1 MPGYKHIALC
11 VLIGISR
18 VALASEPESP
28 SSPDGLFELSLE
40 ELLQVKVTSATR
52 TLRSLGEAPASIT
65 VFTRT
70 ELENLGLD
78 FLYELISYV
87 PGYQT
92 GRDND
97 YNSSYF
103 FSSRGSDVGQ
113 DTTAILLLVDGIP
126 RQEIRTAS
134 ASSLSGI
141 MSLDRIERVEI
152 MRGPGSALYGSGAFL
167 GVINIVTVQGNN
179 QFAVQMGEPD
189 RQQLNGEF
197 SQRFGKLQF
206 DAFLSHYKDKGEE
219 YQLDDRFTDT
229 LQTTSDPQQISDYV
243 LDFRYERTRFTIERM
258 EISTQDFYS
267 ISTLN
272 NEINEQNHVLRH
284 FALEQTFGWLQVSS
298 EFRISY
304 QENILDYAS
313 QGTAVGQLAAISFP
327 SSNEPLIGYVH
338 DRTDETRLQWLN
350 DWQVNEDN
358 SVQFGAEHIRQA
370 LQESWVDTNFDIDAL
385 SRMDYPVAYSPDID
399 IYSEYLETQDRNVLG
414 LYGQWQTR
422 ISSETQFT
430 LGARYDNY
438 QGLDDNVSLR
448 LALVHQLSHDQYLK
462 AFYGEAF
469 RAPSMV
475 QLAIKDNLT
484 VARNPDLKAETIRS
498 SELVWMIQKA
508 RYSFSASAFYNI
520 IDDRIDSSGFVNGRR
535 SNTNDDRDYSGGVE
549 LESSLQLSERWW
561 VRLTYTDFLKLPES
575 SSQLSDRLASFVVNY
590 QQSNWWMNLSGYYNS
605 QRDMLSPEYGV
616 IDGFTMLNAKVGF
629 KLKNDITANLQIKNL
644 TNEDV
649 ASVPQSEAVFS
660 PIPYR
665 GRETSVGIRFSF

>member
-1 MPGYKHIALC
+1 MPGYKHIVLC
-11 VLIGISR
+11 VLVGISR
-18 VALASEPESP
+18 VALASESETS

-70 ELENLGLD
+70 ELESLGLD

-87 PGYQT
+87 PGFQT
-92 GRDND
+92 ARDND

-103 FSSRGSDVGQ
+103 YSSRGSDVGQ

-141 MSLDRIERVEI
+141 MPLDRIERVEI

-167 GVINIVTVQGNN
+167 GVINILTVHGNN
-179 QFAVQMGEPD
+179 QVALQLGEPD
-189 RQQLNGEF
+189 RQQLKGEF

-206 DAFLSHYKDKGEE
+206 DAFLSHYEDKGEE
-219 YQLDDRFTDT
+219 YQLDDRFTDI

-243 LDFRYERTRFTIERM
+243 LDFRYDKTRFTIERM
-258 EISTQDFYS
+258 AISTQDFYS

-272 NEINEQNHVLRH
+272 NELNEQTHVLRH

-298 EFRISY
+298 EFRLSY

-313 QGTAVGQLAAISFP
+313 QGTAVGQLVAISLP
-327 SSNEPLIGYVH
+327 SSSEPLIGYVH

-350 DWQVNEDN
+350 DWQINEQN

-370 LQESWVDTNFDIDAL
+370 LQDSWVNTNFDIDAL
-385 SRMDYPVAYSPDID
+385 SNMNYPVTYSPKVD
-399 IYSEYLETQDRNVLG
+399 IYNEYLVTGDRRILG

-422 ISSETQFT
+422 ISSGTQLT
-430 LGARYDNY
+430 LGARYDDY
-438 QGLDDNVSLR
+438 QGLDENISLR
-448 LALVHQLSHDQYLK
+448 LALVHQLTQDQYLK

-469 RAPSMV
+469 RAPSLI
-475 QLAIKDNLT
+475 QLNLKENLT
-484 VARNPDLKAETIRS
+484 VASNPDLEAETIRS
-498 SELVWMIQKA
+498 SELVWMIQKS
-508 RYSFSASAFYNI
+508 RYNFSASAFYNVI
-520 IDDRIDSSGFVNGRR
+520 NDRIDSSGFVNGRR
-535 SNTNDDRDYSGGVE
+535 SNVNVERDYSAGVE
-549 LESSLQLSERWW
+549 FESSLQLSERWL
-561 VRLTYTDFLKLPES
+561 VRFTFTDFMKLPES
-575 SSQLSDRLASFVVNY
+575 SSQLSDRLASLILNY
-590 QQSNWWMNLSGYYNS
+590 QQSNWWLNLSGYNNS
-605 QRDMLSPEYGV
+605 ERDMLSPEYGV
-616 IDGFTMLNAKVGF
+616 IDGFTILNAKVGMRF
-629 KLKNDITANLQIKNL
+629 RNDITANLQIKNL

-649 ASVPQSEAVFS
+649 ASVPQSESVFS

-665 GRETSVGIRFSF
+665 GRETSVGLRFSF